1 MTIPSTT
8 STDEAVPANTPS
20 PAGAG
25 GAAMA
30 PSPASGSR
38 SGRSG
43 LLRGLRTPSALIG
56 LTLVLVIYA
65 AGLFAPWIA
74 PYAPNAQGPD
84 AFLPPSVAHWL
95 GTDEFGRDLFS
106 RVLYGIRQDL
116 IVSIVAVPI
125 GAVVGTILGTLSTTS
140 KWLESVIQRIFDV
153 SLAFTS
159 LVMGVTVAA
168 IIGPGLPAVLLTVS
182 LINVPLFG
190 RLAHN
195 VVRGLRSRD
204 YVTAA
209 RIVGAPP
216 LRVLFRHIL
225 PNSLDSLIVQAALSL
240 SLAVFIEGAM
250 SFVGIGIR
258 PPDPSLGSLLRNSIN
273 FLSRAPMYAIAPM
286 VVVTALVL
294 AFNMVGDGLNKGL
307 LRR

>member
-1 MTIPSTT
+1 MTIRT
-8 STDEAVPANTPS
+8 SPEELALEGVTATPS
-20 PAGAG
+20 GAG
-25 GAAMA
+25 GASIA
-30 PSPASGSR
+30 PSPSR
-38 SGRSG
+38 WSRAGRSR

-56 LTLVLVIYA
+56 LSLVAVIYA
-65 AGLFAPWIA
+65 AGLLAPWIA

-84 AFLPPSVAHWL
+84 AFLPPSAAHWF
-95 GTDEFGRDLFS
+95 GTDEYGRDLFS
-106 RVLYGIRQDL
+106 RVLFGIRQDL
-116 IVSIVAVPI
+116 IVSVVAVPI
-125 GAVVGTILGTLSTTS
+125 GAIVGTVLGTLSTIS
-140 KWLESVIQRIFDV
+140 KGLESVIQRIFDV

-159 LVMGVTVAA
+159 LVMGVTIAA
-168 IIGPGLPAVLLTVS
+168 IIGPGLPAVLITVS

-216 LRVLFRHIL
+216 MRVLFRHIL
-225 PNSLDSLIVQAALSL
+225 PNALDSLIVQAALSL

-294 AFNMVGDGLNKGL
+294 AFNMIGDGLNKGL